1 MKETLIDIQDL
12 CIEFQ
17 TSAGTVHA
25 VDHVSFDIKKGEV
38 FALVGESGCGKSTTA
53 MGIMQ
58 LIKKPGRIAGGAIHF
73 DGKDLLKLSA
83 DEMTEVRGK
92 KNRYHLP
99 ESSGFFE
106 SGLHCRLSD
115 DRGPFS

>member
-1 MKETLIDIQDL
+1 
-12 CIEFQ
+12 
-17 TSAGTVHA
+17 
-25 VDHVSFDIKKGEV
+25 
-38 FALVGESGCGKSTTA
+38 

-92 KNRYHLP
+92 KSAL
-99 ESSGFFE
+99 SSRI
-106 SGLHCRLSD
+106 LWIL
-115 DRGPFS
+115 

>member
-12 CIEFQ
+12 CIQFQ
-17 TSAGTVHA
+17 SSAGTVRA

-58 LIKKPGRIAGGAIHF
+58 LVKQPGRIAGGEIYF

-92 KNRYHLP
+92 KIGIIFQNPLDSLNP
-99 ESSGFFE
+99 
-106 SGLHCRLSD
+106 SD